1 MKDIYILGVGHNTPV
16 YIELAESCG
25 YRILGLFHFDNSR
38 TGDYDHG
45 IEIVGSFEDLFSQ
58 STLRNMNFALS
69 QGDNAVRAELF
80 RRIVSKGG
88 NIPTLVHPTA
98 NVSRF
103 ATLGKGTVIHI
114 NSVIHP
120 DVAIGDNTVISYNS
134 SVTHNTVIGNNSYV
148 ALGAMIGA
156 YVNIGNNVFIGIGV
170 NVISGKVDYIGD
182 NSYIGAGS
190 LLTKSIEK
198 NSLVAGSPARVIRHL
213 DEEK

>member
-1 MKDIYILGVGHNTPV
+1 MKNMCIAAP
-16 YIELAESCG
+16 AQ
-25 YRILGLFHFDNSR
+25 
-38 TGDYDHG
+38 
-45 IEIVGSFEDLFSQ
+45 IVKIDRE
-58 STLRNMNFALS
+58 
-69 QGDNAVRAELF
+69 
-80 RRIVSKGG
+80 
-88 NIPTLVHPTA
+88 A
-98 NVSRF
+98 NVLYADFGGARQ
-103 ATLGKGTVIHI
+103 AAKMDLL
-114 NSVIHP
+114 P
-120 DVAIGDNTVISYNS
+120 DVEIGDNTVISYNS